1 MINFDEWVADI
12 SSKYSVA
19 IYEKSSKTVGCVS
32 LQEGLEYAKNLK
44 IPFVCYDTST
54 NEKKKTCKELNN
66 LVGVVGIV
74 GYPDHT
80 EPL

>member
-12 SSKYSVA
+12 SSKYSVE
-19 IYEKSSKTVGCVS
+19 IYER
-32 LQEGLEYAKNLK
+32 YAKNLK

-66 LVGVVGIV
+66 LVGVVGMV
-74 GYPDHT
+74 GYPNHT
-80 EPL
+80 ELL